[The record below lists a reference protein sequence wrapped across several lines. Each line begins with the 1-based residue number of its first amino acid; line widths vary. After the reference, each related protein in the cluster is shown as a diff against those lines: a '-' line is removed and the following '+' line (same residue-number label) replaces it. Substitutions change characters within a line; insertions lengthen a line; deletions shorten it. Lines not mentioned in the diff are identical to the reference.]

1 MVGVTLAHA
10 GHLLVDIPLF
20 LGPVVILVAALIWSS
35 RAERRRE
42 ESAAAEPPTPRPG
55 DSPST

>member
-20 LGPVVILVAALIWSS
+20 LGPVVILVVALIWSS
-35 RAERRRE
+35 RRERQRE
-42 ESAAAEPPTPRPG
+42 EAAPRDARPG
-55 DSPST
+55 DSPSA

>member
-1 MVGVTLAHA
+1 MAGVTPVAHA

-20 LGPVVILVAALIWSS
+20 LGPVVILVLALMWSA

-42 ESAAAEPPTPRPG
+42 ENSPS